1 MWRVLGWCLRQCWR
15 LPWWLKAAAL
25 VCAPL
30 AALNLAVSFIGDS
43 VVFPL
48 SPYRVPEKWEALKAF
63 VRHVPQCALRGHE
76 DAAALAEEAERRH
89 GLPRGLMAAL
99 VGVESEGRPHRISWA
114 GAMGAAQLVPGTAA
128 LLGVV
133 DPFDPRQS
141 IDAGA
146 RYLKQQLQR
155 TRDVALAVA
164 AYNAGPGAVH
174 GRVPVNGE
182 TEHYVRRVLARFGR
196 DR

>member
-1 MWRVLGWCLRQCWR
+1 MWRVLGWTLKALWR
-15 LPWWLKAAAL
+15 LPWWLKAAGA

-30 AALNLAVSFIGDS
+30 VLLNLAVAFIGDS

-48 SPYRVPEKWEALKAF
+48 SPVRVPEKWEALKAF
-63 VRHVPQCALRGHE
+63 ARHLPQCALHGHE
-76 DAAALAEEAERRH
+76 DAAGLAAEAERRH
-89 GLPRGLMAAL
+89 GLPRGLMSAL

-128 LLGVV
+128 MLGVG

-146 RYLKQQLQR
+146 RYLKQQLVR

-174 GRVPVNGE
+174 GVVPSNGE
-182 TEHYVRRVLARFGR
+182 TEFYVRRVLARFGR
-196 DR
+196 AP